1 MLEVIDLTVAYGPVV
16 ALHAVSLTV
25 PDGSM
30 TAVLGANGAGKT
42 TLVRTISGLTRPR
55 GGSVR
60 LDGHDITR
68 LAPEEIARLGV
79 AHVPQGQGVLAELT
93 VDENL
98 RLGGLWRRDPKG
110 QRGALAEAYDLFPPL
125 ANRRHVAAF
134 NLSANARCYRS
145 AALWSLAR
153 GCSSSMSPRSAS
165 PGSCS
170 SRSWLASGRWSRSA
184 G

>member
-1 MLEVIDLTVAYGPVV
+1 MSKARRRLPMLEVIDLTVAYGPVV
-16 ALHAVSLTV
+16 ALHAVALTV

-60 LDGHDITR
+60 LDGRDITG
-68 LAPEEIARLGV
+68 LAPDEIARLGV

-98 RLGGLWRRDPKG
+98 RLGGLWRRDPGG
-110 QRGALAEAYDLFPPL
+110 QRNALAEEIG
-125 ANRRHVAAF
+125 R
-134 NLSANARCYRS
+134 
-145 AALWSLAR
+145 
-153 GCSSSMSPRSAS
+153 AS
-165 PGSCS
+165 CREREGV
-170 SRSWLASGRWSRSA
+170 SGA
-184 G
+184 GE